1 MKKEKMRLVWIAPVS
16 LLAAV
21 LVPLRANAQDA
32 ITGVAIETHAT
43 FNNAGVMVTYTG
55 DANGDAAAALEVDV
69 DGAGFAG
76 AHPLSRAGAGRFV
89 GSAFFLPDGTEYSL
103 RVTLEDPDGVTN
115 GTLTA
120 SGVTRLLQI
129 PESSGET
136 FHVAVDGDDGNDGS
150 EAFPLATVAAGVSA
164 ASAGDTVLIH
174 AGEYHEEITVTGG
187 GSDGAPVTIR
197 SYGDGEVVLTGASPA
212 LCEAGAWTSVGGGV
226 YSAPVAQTWFV
237 AVDDVRMWRYESLVD
252 LQALSLGTDGG
263 FYFEAGTVY
272 LRLPGDAAPAGHE
285 IEVSELGRA
294 FWLEGAP
301 NVVIRDVTIR
311 AYGGEEY
318 SEGIMVRD
326 GSFGVWIA
334 GCAFEHVMPGIWV
347 KNDVDDLT
355 VMDNEFS
362 DNGLAEFSWSAV
374 KAQGGMESGALA
386 VDGTYDGQGIVFY
399 RNHVHDSFDGIH
411 ICGQEPMSHP
421 NNADVLA
428 NTFFHLADDGIETDG
443 DCSNV
448 RIALNRFEQSLC
460 GVSAAPA
467 AVGPTYVIRNLMVDL
482 RNVAP
487 DSDWMTR
494 ALKFNVDDPRPSGD
508 VFVYHNTAVTYEAE
522 QAAFGVTDDSVWTA
536 VHLKNNIW
544 VGTGDA
550 FYYENTGLEPFYQD
564 YDLLYSTGDGFVTFD
579 GGHYDTVEAYFDATG
594 LCEHCLGADPAF
606 VDGSGG
612 DYELL
617 DSSEAIDRGTVIPG
631 VDDDYVG
638 GAPDIGAYE
647 LGGVGPDADTD
658 SDADSDADADSD
670 TDSGADA
677 DGGADAG
684 GSGEDTGS
692 CGCHAVGSAAAPRCS
707 LLELFW

>member
-1 MKKEKMRLVWIAPVS
+1 MISKRLGFVPFLALI
-16 LLAAV
+16 LL
-21 LVPLRANAQDA
+21 PLPALAQDA
-32 ITGVAIETHAT
+32 ITGVSIEAHAT
-43 FNNAGVMVTYTG
+43 FNNVGVMVTYTG
-55 DANGDAAAALEVDV
+55 DADGDATAALEVDV
-69 DGAGFAG
+69 DGAGFAE
-76 AHPLSRAGAGRFV
+76 AHPLSRAAVGRFV
-89 GSAFFLPDGTEYSL
+89 GSAFFLPDGTGYAL
-103 RVTLEDPDGVTN
+103 RVTLSDPDGVTN

-120 SGVTRLLQI
+120 SGATRPLEI
-129 PESSGET
+129 PVSSGGT
-136 FHVAVDGDDGNDGS
+136 FHVAVDGDDDNDGS
-150 EAFPLATVAAGVSA
+150 EEYPFATVAAGVAA

-187 GSDGAPVTIR
+187 GSDGSPVTIR
-197 SYGDGEVVLTGASPA
+197 SAGDGEVVLTGASPA
-212 LCEAGAWTSVGGGV
+212 LCEASAWADEGGGV
-226 YSAPVAQTWFV
+226 YSASVAQTWYV
-237 AVDDVRMWRYESLVD
+237 AVDDVRMWRYESLAE

-263 FYFEAGTVY
+263 FTFEASTVY
-272 LRLPGDAAPAGHE
+272 LRLPGDAAPVGHA
-285 IEVSELGRA
+285 IEVSDLGRA

-301 NVVIRDVTIR
+301 DVVVRDLTIR

-326 GSFGVWIA
+326 GSHGVWIT
-334 GCAFEHVMPGIWV
+334 GCAFEHVMPGVWV
-347 KNDVDDLT
+347 KNDVDDLAVT
-355 VMDNEFS
+355 DNEFS

-386 VDGTYDGQGIVFY
+386 VDDTYDGQGIVFY
-399 RNHVHDSFDGIH
+399 HNYVHDSFDGLH
-411 ICGQEPMSHP
+411 ICGQDPMSHP

-448 RIALNRFEQSLC
+448 RIALNRFDQSLC

-467 AVGPTYVIRNLMVDL
+467 AVGPMYVIRNLMVDL

-494 ALKFNVDDPRPSGD
+494 ALKFNVDDPRPTGE

-522 QAAFGVTDDSVWTA
+522 QAAFGVTDDSTWSA

-550 FYYENTGLEPFYQD
+550 FYYENTGLEPFFQD
-564 YDLLYSTGDGFVTFD
+564 YDLLHSTGDGFITFD
-579 GGHYDTVEAYFDATG
+579 GAHYDDVDGYFAATA
-594 LCEHCLGADPAF
+594 LCEHCLAAEPGF
-606 VDGSGG
+606 VDGAGG

-617 DSSEAIDRGTVIPG
+617 ESSEAVDRGTVIPG

-638 GAPDIGAYE
+638 DAPDIGAYE
-647 LGGVGPDADTD
+647 LGGVGPDADVDTD
-658 SDADSDADADSD
+658 TDSD
-670 TDSGADA
+670 TDTDTDSDGDA

-692 CGCHAVGSAAAPRCS
+692 CGCRAAGSAAGAKTRS
-707 LLELFW
+707 LLELLPSLL